1 MKIMILIDNLTW
13 KIKYWKYKKDGG
25 LDMAAVAGAVCGLII
40 GICVAKITK
49 KRK

>member
-1 MKIMILIDNLTW
+1 MTILLKKFRILKVKHKI
-13 KIKYWKYKKDGG
+13 DGG
-25 LDMAAVAGAVCGLII
+25 LDMAAVAGVVCGLII

>member
-1 MKIMILIDNLTW
+1 MIILLEKFEILNT
-13 KIKYWKYKKDGG
+13 KYKINGG
-25 LDMAAVAGAVCGLII
+25 FDMAAVAGAVCGLII